1 MGPLSVT
8 AKKRLA
14 FIPAVIAGV
23 YIGRSAAKLYNLQ
36 IEQHA
41 MEAREA
47 IKRFAQ
53 EIQNWEMESK
63 IFFCIKYETCQI
75 WRLHSGFSH
84 CYGIAY
90 ALSEHSQITIVFST
104 PLFLSSI
111 NVDVFSIFAELVIA
125 DTLILHDVGYLFQPS
140 FHK

>member
-41 MEAREA
+41 MEGREA

-63 IFFCIKYETCQI
+63 SNSANTVCRDAAGSKD
-75 WRLHSGFSH
+75 
-84 CYGIAY
+84 GI
-90 ALSEHSQITIVFST
+90 
-104 PLFLSSI
+104 
-111 NVDVFSIFAELVIA
+111 
-125 DTLILHDVGYLFQPS
+125 
-140 FHK
+140 